1 MGSYGRVLGVLWEMC
16 WIETA
21 EIGHVTC
28 GPFILSPLPV
38 EVVGLDTFVGPF

>member
-1 MGSYGRVLGVLWEMC
+1 MGSDGRVLGVLWEMR

-28 GPFILSPLPV
+28 YPFILSHLAA
-38 EVVGLDTFVGPF
+38 EVVGLDTFLDPF